1 LYSANGFYKKAIES
15 YEILLNRDAG
25 NPHALLAI
33 SEIQRKS
40 GDDTAYKETIK
51 KVFGNPD
58 LDIDTKIFMFLPY
71 LEGVVKEPSTGEEV
85 LEMALLIKSVHPD
98 DAKAHTAYADVLY
111 NTGKRQEAIE
121 AYKLAAEYE
130 NSPMTVW
137 LQLFDLFL
145 NTKDYNAL
153 KEYGQKGIIRFSDDA
168 TPYFYSGVACSQLKE
183 YDCAI
188 LHYENAL
195 KMEIPNPQGR
205 AQILSSL
212 GDAYYNLNN
221 YPKSDSCY
229 DEVLVINPNDAF
241 TLNNYAYYL
250 SLRGE
255 QLEKAERMSRRSN
268 ILVENNAS
276 FQDTYAWIKFIQGDY
291 MEAKTWMEKAMESM
305 KVDGGDSPVLFE
317 HYGDILF
324 KLNDLNGALSYWQKA
339 LEAGGE
345 KVILEQKIQTK
356 ALIE

>member
-1 LYSANGFYKKAIES
+1 M
-15 YEILLNRDAG
+15 
-25 NPHALLAI
+25 AI

-40 GDDTAYKETIK
+40 GDDSAYKETIK

-71 LEGVVKEPSTGEEV
+71 LEGVVKDPTTGDEV
-85 LEMALLIKSVHPD
+85 LEMALLIRSVHPD
-98 DAKAHTAYADVLY
+98 DDKANTAYADVLY
-111 NTGKRQEAIE
+111 NTGKKEEAIE
-121 AYKLAAEYE
+121 AYKLAAEFE
-130 NSPMTVW
+130 NSPITVW

-145 NTKDYNAL
+145 NTKDYESL
-153 KEYGQKGIIRFSDDA
+153 KAYGVKGISRFSDDA
-168 TPYFYSGVACSQLKE
+168 TPYFYAGVACSQLKE

-188 LHYENAL
+188 QHYEDAL

-212 GDAYYNLNN
+212 GDAYYNLNDFI
-221 YPKSDSCY
+221 KSDSCY

-250 SLRGE
+250 SLREE

-268 ILVENNAS
+268 ILMENNSS

-291 MEAKTWMEKAMESM
+291 KEAKIWMEKAMESM

-324 KLNDLNGALSYWQKA
+324 KLNDLDGAILYWEKA
-339 LEAGGE
+339 LEAGGDKTVLEE
-345 KVILEQKIQTK
+345 KIKTK